1 MQEVIHLH
9 DPSDGKPTIFYKNR
23 GWRRVLS
30 EPPDAVAR
38 WVSLQHTAEDPQ
50 KAADDE
56 LTRFF
61 EHAYRHPETTEPVCR
76 YSRRNAED
84 VASYRKSHRIAEL
97 EERADQ
103 WIKRGR
109 EANIELG
116 RVFILLKEL
125 VGHGR
130 FEKYYEQKFG
140 RPYGIAFRTAQ
151 VYMQLA
157 RKEDEQAKCADPAL
171 FPPAT
176 DRQAVAIRG
185 ATEKARL
192 AVADA
197 DQHSSDESITSVDA
211 CSGNDSE
218 KPVSSMCTCRLYIRM
233 TKDQRDSISALWKSE
248 HKHVA
253 EVEVTNYLMDLCAK
267 YDVDGADSSEAQGR
281 ESQ

>member
-1 MQEVIHLH
+1 MKELA
-9 DPSDGKPTIFYKNR
+9 T
-23 GWRRVLS
+23 
-30 EPPDAVAR
+30 E
-38 WVSLQHTAEDPQ
+38 LQKSGSHQNPRDN
-50 KAADDE
+50 KHIV
-56 LTRFF
+56 RF
-61 EHAYRHPETTEPVCR
+61 P
-76 YSRRNAED
+76 RRNAED
-84 VASYRKSHRIAEL
+84 IAFYRKTHRIAEL

-151 VYMQLA
+151 VYMRLA
-157 RKEDEQAKCADPAL
+157 READEEAKGADSAL

-176 DRQAVAIRG
+176 DRHAVAIRE

-197 DQHSSDESITSVDA
+197 DQHSSDGSITSVDA
-211 CSGNDSE
+211 CSANDSE

-233 TKDQRDSISALWKSE
+233 TKDQRDSISALWRSE

-267 YDVDGADSSEAQGR
+267 YDVDGADSPEAQER